1 VRRAEAAIR
10 QLSEGAGAE
19 QDLGPAEERG
29 ESGDDDEEEEDR
41 RRHRGGLAE
50 RLRPTTVQGIQAALA
65 SGLALLAGEVLFSS
79 RPYWVVVTAFV
90 VSMGSGTFGDTLSRG
105 FQRTLGTLLGA
116 VVGFFSASVAF
127 GNLYLEVPLML
138 VSISLAFYLV
148 PVSYA
153 MMTFWVTVVLA
164 VAYGLMGRLDS
175 GILALRFLDTLVG
188 SVIGLAVSA
197 LVLPTKTSDRIR
209 EGTAE
214 FLDALEDYLRDR
226 VDRLAGGD
234 PAGHP
239 VEEAREVEGKLREVT
254 ENAATA
260 RKQAVVFGRSRADL
274 DRWTTALTALSYY
287 ARHLADPMSRGQ
299 PLEEDRRGELL
310 REAGERIAANLDSLS
325 GAILDGQ
332 RPEIQDIVRPD
343 GAV

>member
-10 QLSEGAGAE
+10 QLLEGAGAE
-19 QDLGPAEERG
+19 QDPGPAEERG
-29 ESGDDDEEEEDR
+29 ESGDDDEEEEAR
-41 RRHRGGLAE
+41 RRQRGSLAG

-65 SGLALLAGEVLFSS
+65 SGLALLAGEVLSSS

-90 VSMGSGTFGDTLSRG
+90 VSMGSGTLGDTLSRG
-105 FQRTLGTLLGA
+105 FPRTVGTLLGP
-116 VVGFFSASVAF
+116 VVGFFLASVAS

-175 GILALRFLDTLVG
+175 GILALRFFDTLVG

-214 FLDALEDYLRDR
+214 FLDALEEYLRDR
-226 VDRLAGGD
+226 VDRLAGG
-234 PAGHP
+234 
-239 VEEAREVEGKLREVT
+239 
-254 ENAATA
+254 
-260 RKQAVVFGRSRADL
+260 
-274 DRWTTALTALSYY
+274 
-287 ARHLADPMSRGQ
+287 
-299 PLEEDRRGELL
+299 
-310 REAGERIAANLDSLS
+310 EAGIR
-325 GAILDGQ
+325 
-332 RPEIQDIVRPD
+332 
-343 GAV
+343 